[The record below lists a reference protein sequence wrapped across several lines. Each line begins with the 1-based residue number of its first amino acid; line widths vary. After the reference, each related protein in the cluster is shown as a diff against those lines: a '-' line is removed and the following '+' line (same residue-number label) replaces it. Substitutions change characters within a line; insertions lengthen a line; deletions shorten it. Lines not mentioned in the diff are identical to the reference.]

1 MPIYEYFCPTCKK
14 EFELMRPLSE
24 SGQPAKCPSCGAK
37 SEKLVSLFAS
47 KENYT
52 IKVPRG
58 NAYRG
63 RDREPTAV
71 KTATKEPA
79 AKASKASKGAAKKK

>member
-1 MPIYEYFCPTCKK
+1 MPIYEYACPKCHKEFQLMRPFAESAEKGACPTC
-14 EFELMRPLSE
+14 
-24 SGQPAKCPSCGAK
+24 GTK

-58 NAYRG
+58 EAYRG
-63 RDREPTAV
+63 QRAAAPTS
-71 KTATKEPA
+71 KT
-79 AKASKASKGAAKKK
+79 ASKGAPKKR

>member
-1 MPIYEYFCPTCKK
+1 MPIYEYWCPKCQKEFQLMRPFAESGETGACPTC
-14 EFELMRPLSE
+14 
-24 SGQPAKCPSCGAK
+24 GTK

-58 NAYRG
+58 EAYRG
-63 RDREPTAV
+63 QRATPTA
-71 KTATKEPA
+71 
-79 AKASKASKGAAKKK
+79 AKGASKGAKKR

>member
-1 MPIYEYFCPTCKK
+1 MPIYEYSCPKCKK

-24 SGQPAKCPSCGAK
+24 SGASAKCPTCGAK
-37 SEKLVSLFAS
+37 SEKLVSVFAS

-58 NAYRG
+58 NAFRG
-63 RDREPTAV
+63 N
-71 KTATKEPA
+71 
-79 AKASKASKGAAKKK
+79 KK